1 MIILPLAFL
10 TMAATPTRTTGAGV
24 VAMMSDGDGDSVTK
38 LLASLPVLDLLA
50 LLFLQE
56 IRFCV
61 ILSSKTRTRQK
72 KTRRRGEQTSGRKFM
87 NRSTRKLNDTQKSTV
102 PKVEEKQESHRESDN
117 SGGWLLSQDVI

>member
-61 ILSSKTRTRQK
+61 ILSSKTRQK
-72 KTRRRGEQTSGRKFM
+72 QTRRRGGTNERPKVYEPI
-87 NRSTRKLNDTQKSTV
+87 N
-102 PKVEEKQESHRESDN
+102 PKVERHTKVDRPE
-117 SGGWLLSQDVI
+117 G